1 MEPDN
6 YRPGLLPIGGN
17 HVRLRLIFFMSNNHL
32 SDRINFLEESQTIG
46 MSKLSRELSAKGVDV
61 INLSL
66 GEPDFVTPEHIRN
79 AAKKAIDDGFT
90 HYTPIAGYPELRKA
104 ISDKFKRENNL
115 DYSPEQI
122 VVSTGAKQ
130 AIANVVL
137 SLINPGD
144 EVIIPLP
151 YWVSYIEIVKLAEG
165 KSVAPVTTFESDFK
179 ISPAQLEKAI
189 TPKTKMFV
197 FSSPCNPT
205 GSVYTREELK
215 ALADVLAKHPQVY
228 ILSDEIYEHI
238 NFLDK
243 HCSIAEFENVKD
255 RVIIVN
261 GCSKGYA
268 MTGWRIGY
276 IGAAKW
282 IAAACD
288 KMQGQFTSGT
298 SSISQKAAIAA
309 LSTDNR
315 PTLEMQAAFRRR
327 RDLVY
332 KLIKEIPGL
341 KTNEPKGAFYVF
353 PNCSSYYGKSFE
365 GAVIKNSTDLCM
377 YLLHHGHVSVVT
389 GEAFG
394 APDYFRL
401 SYAASDD
408 KLIEAIKRIKEALG
422 RLG

>member
-1 MEPDN
+1 MN
-6 YRPGLLPIGGN
+6 K
-17 HVRLRLIFFMSNNHL
+17 NNL
-32 SDRINFLEESQTIG
+32 SDRINYLEESQTIG
-46 MSKLSRELSAKGVDV
+46 MSKLSRDLSSKGFDV

-90 HYTPIAGYPELRKA
+90 HYTPISGYPELRKA
-104 ISDKFKRENNL
+104 ISEKFKRENGL
-115 DYSPEQI
+115 DYTPEQV

-130 AIANVVL
+130 AIANVIL
-137 SLINPGD
+137 SMINPGD

-165 KSVAPVTTFESDFK
+165 KPVAPVTTIENDFK
-179 ISPAQLEKAI
+179 ITPSQLEKAI
-189 TPKTKMFV
+189 TSKTKMFV

-215 ALADVLAKHPQVY
+215 ALADVLSKHPGVY

-243 HCSIAEFENVKD
+243 HCSIAEFENVRD

-261 GCSKGYA
+261 GCSKGFA

-276 IGAAKW
+276 IGAPKW

-298 SSISQKAAIAA
+298 SSISQKAATAA
-309 LSTDNR
+309 LKSGTG
-315 PTLEMQAAFRRR
+315 FY
-327 RDLVY
+327 DLMR
-332 KLIKEIPGL
+332 
-341 KTNEPKGAFYVF
+341 T
-353 PNCSSYYGKSFE
+353 
-365 GAVIKNSTDLCM
+365 
-377 YLLHHGHVSVVT
+377 
-389 GEAFG
+389 
-394 APDYFRL
+394 
-401 SYAASDD
+401 
-408 KLIEAIKRIKEALG
+408 
-422 RLG
+422 

>member
-1 MEPDN
+1 MD
-6 YRPGLLPIGGN
+6 
-17 HVRLRLIFFMSNNHL
+17 SNHL
-32 SDRINFLEESQTIG
+32 SKRINYLEESQTIG

-66 GEPDFVTPEHIRN
+66 GEPDFITPEHIRN

-90 HYTPIAGYPELRKA
+90 HYTPIAGFPELRKA
-104 ISDKFKRENNL
+104 ISEKFKRENHL

-130 AIANVVL
+130 AIANVIL
-137 SLINPGD
+137 SLVDPGD

-151 YWVSYIEIVKLAEG
+151 YWVSYIEVVKLAEG
-165 KSVAPVTTFESDFK
+165 KSVAPVTTFENDFK
-179 ISPAQLEKAI
+179 ISPEQLEKAI

-215 ALADVLAKHPQVY
+215 ALAAVFAKHPGVF

-238 NFLDK
+238 NFLDS

-276 IGAAKW
+276 IGAPKW

-309 LSTDNR
+309 LSSDIK
-315 PTLEMQAAFRRR
+315 PTLEMQEAFRRR
-327 RDLVY
+327 RDLVLRLM
-332 KLIKEIPGL
+332 KDIPGL
-341 KTNEPKGAFYVF
+341 KVNEPKGAFYVF
-353 PNCSSYYGKSFE
+353 PDCSSYYGKSFE
-365 GAVIKNSTDLCM
+365 GSEIKNSTDLCM

-394 APDYFRL
+394 APNYFRL
-401 SYAASDD
+401 SYAASDE
-408 KLIEAIKRIKEALG
+408 KLTEAIRRIKDALAM
-422 RLG
+422 LK